1 MRVFDPADREYEP
14 AIRFFQECTRIKP
27 SRHLRVAKWGVPLF
41 IGLVVIFTVWQ
52 SGALS

>member
-27 SRHLRVAKWGVPLF
+27 SRHLRVAKWGFGIF
-41 IGLVVIFTVWQ
+41 IGAIVIALVWQ
-52 SGALS
+52 AGRLS